1 MEKIMELID
10 AIENLIPEYMLI
22 PEDRNIA
29 GGNLGICII
38 DGNNNVYGKIF
49 GTDKIRS
56 RQSYK
61 IAWIKASQVWITG
74 FKTGEYEKLV
84 YSGQLDEYKFGIIRP
99 DFLGWEGG
107 QPVTLKD
114 GTRLSIGF
122 SGFRGTSDIEI
133 VIKAIENSGL

>member
-1 MEKIMELID
+1 MEKVYILI
-10 AIENLIPEYMLI
+10 AAVEKPIPQYMSN
-22 PEDRNIA
+22 PEDKNIA
-29 GGNLGICII
+29 GGNLGICVI
-38 DGNNNVYGKIF
+38 DENNNVYGKIF
-49 GTDKIRS
+49 GTDKVRS

-74 FKTGEYEKLV
+74 YKTGEYEKLV
-84 YSGQLDEYKFGIIRP
+84 YSGQVDEQKFGIIRP

-133 VIKAIENSGL
+133 VLRAVENSGL